1 MEGAPPGSA
10 AAGDVRR
17 ITLVIHSLVMG
28 GAQRVATRL
37 ANHWVEAGM
46 EVTLCTLAGR
56 EVPPFFELHPA
67 VKLEPLGIAAP
78 SSTKLQALASNA
90 SRVLALRKAIRRSR
104 PELVVSFLT
113 RTNILTL
120 LAGVRLGVPIVASE
134 ATDPMQ
140 WNHGWTWRAMRRL
153 TYPLADTVV
162 ALSTKGGEF
171 YRRFLRAGRVRV
183 VPNPVSE
190 PAIAPDFERLARN
203 TTIIAMGRLVHLKRF
218 DLLIDAFA
226 ALSQRFPQWDLLIL
240 GEGPLRG
247 ELQARVARHALE
259 ERIHLPG
266 VTADPEACLRRASI
280 FVCSSDIEGF
290 PMALCEAMACGLAV
304 ITTRYHDDVGEIV
317 KDGVNGCLV
326 RKGSAKDLETA
337 LDLLMSRRGMR
348 TVFGRQAANVAGK
361 YGEQS
366 VMAQWD
372 EVIRGLVSRD

>member
-1 MEGAPPGSA
+1 MQGRQSASA
-10 AAGDVRR
+10 AAGDVQR

-37 ANHWVEAGM
+37 ANHWVQAGM
-46 EVTLCTLAGR
+46 EVTLCTLVGR
-56 EVPPFFELHPA
+56 DVPPFFELHPA
-67 VKLEPLGIAAP
+67 VELQALGIAAR
-78 SSTKLQALASNA
+78 SSTKLRALTSNV
-90 SRVLALRKAIRRSR
+90 SRVLAMRDAIRRSR

-120 LAGVRLGVPIVASE
+120 LAGMRLGVPIIAAE

-140 WNHGWTWRAMRRL
+140 WNHGWIWKAMRRL

-171 YRRFLRAGRVRV
+171 YRRFLQAERVRV
-183 VPNPVSE
+183 VPNPVPE
-190 PAIAPDFERLARN
+190 PTIAPDFERLARN
-203 TTIIAMGRLVHLKRF
+203 TTIISMGRLVHLKRF

-226 ALSQRFPQWDLLIL
+226 ASSRRFPQWDLLIL

-247 ELQARVARHALE
+247 ELEARVARHGLA

-266 VTADPEACLRRASI
+266 VTTDPEACLRRASI

-304 ITTRYHDDVGEIV
+304 IATRYHDDVEEIV

-326 RKGSAKDLETA
+326 RKGSARDLETA
-337 LDLLMSRRGMR
+337 LDLLMSRQGMR
-348 TVFGRQAANVAGK
+348 TVFGRQAANVVGK
-361 YGEQS
+361 YGEHS
-366 VMAQWD
+366 VLAQWD
-372 EVIRGLVSRD
+372 EVLLGLVPRH